1 MHAVRI
7 LRRQN
12 LLPPAPQRICGGAA
26 APGCDLQRPAEMF
39 SRVLQSDAQAVMAAD
54 FVVEEAHIRELF
66 GEVRCSLHLSG
77 FEPAADLPRQPGLAL
92 RAAPDHHGVGPR
104 HFQRLDRLLE

>member
-12 LLPPAPQRICGGAA
+12 LLPPALQRVCGRAA
-26 APGCDLQRPAEMF
+26 ALGRDLQRPAEMF

-54 FVVEEAHIRELF
+54 FVVEGAHMPELF
-66 GEVRCSLHLSG
+66 GERRCRLHLSG

-92 RAAPDHHGVGPR
+92 RAAQNRPACR
-104 HFQRLDRLLE
+104 